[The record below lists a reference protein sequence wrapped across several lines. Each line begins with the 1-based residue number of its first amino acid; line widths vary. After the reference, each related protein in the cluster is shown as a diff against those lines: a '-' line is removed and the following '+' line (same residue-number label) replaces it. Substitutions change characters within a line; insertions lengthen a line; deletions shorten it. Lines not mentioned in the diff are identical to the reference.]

1 MFTGLIEDLGK
12 VNNINKLEGYWN
24 IEIKTQLDDI
34 DVGDS
39 IAVNGVCLTV
49 VSLGIKNISFD
60 IITESLDK
68 SNFSDLNVG
77 EYVNLE
83 RCLRLSD
90 RLGGHIVQGHV
101 ECVGKITSIENLIDG
116 QVIFEVSLD
125 KRFLKYCIYKGSITL
140 DGISLTIMEILK
152 SSIKVS
158 IIPHTL
164 KNTCLGFKKV
174 NSSLNIETDLI
185 AKYVEKNLLNRDL

>member
-12 VNNINKLEGYWN
+12 VNNINKFEGYWN

-34 DVGDS
+34 KVGDS

-49 VSLGIKNISFD
+49 VTLGKKNISFD

-101 ECVGKITSIENLIDG
+101 ECLGKITSIENLIDG

>member
-12 VNNINKLEGYWN
+12 VNNINKFEGYWN

-34 DVGDS
+34 KVGDS
-39 IAVNGVCLTV
+39 ISVNGVCLTV
-49 VSLGIKNISFD
+49 VTFAKKNISFD

-116 QVIFEVSLD
+116 QVIFEVSFD

-185 AKYVEKNLLNRDL
+185 AKYVEKNLLNRDI

>member
-12 VNNINKLEGYWN
+12 VNNINKFEGYWN

-34 DVGDS
+34 KVGDS

-49 VSLGIKNISFD
+49 VTLGKKNISFD

-116 QVIFEVSLD
+116 QVIFQVSFD

>member
-34 DVGDS
+34 KVGDS

-49 VSLGIKNISFD
+49 VTLGKKNISFD

-101 ECVGKITSIENLIDG
+101 ECVGKVTSIENLIDG
-116 QVIFEVSLD
+116 QVIFEVSFD

-140 DGISLTIMEILK
+140 DGISLCM
-152 SSIKVS
+152 
-158 IIPHTL
+158 
-164 KNTCLGFKKV
+164 
-174 NSSLNIETDLI
+174 
-185 AKYVEKNLLNRDL
+185 

>member
-12 VNNINKLEGYWN
+12 VNNINKFEGYWN
-24 IEIKTQLDDI
+24 IEIKTKLDDI
-34 DVGDS
+34 KVGDS

-49 VSLGIKNISFD
+49 VTLGKKNISFD

-116 QVIFEVSLD
+116 QVIFQVSFD

>member
-12 VNNINKLEGYWN
+12 VNNINKFEGYWN

-34 DVGDS
+34 KVGDS

-49 VSLGIKNISFD
+49 VTLGKKNISFD

-68 SNFSDLNVG
+68 SNFSNLNVG

-116 QVIFEVSLD
+116 QVIFEVSFD
-125 KRFLKYCIYKGSITL
+125 KNFLKYCIYKGSITL
-140 DGISLTIMEILK
+140 DGISLTIMEITKK
-152 SSIKVS
+152 SVKVS

-164 KNTCLGFKKV
+164 KNTTLGLKKI
-174 NSSLNIETDLI
+174 NSNLNIETDLI
-185 AKYVEKNLLNRDL
+185 AKYVEKNLLYRKQ

>member
-12 VNNINKLEGYWN
+12 VNNINKFEGYWN

-34 DVGDS
+34 KVGDS

-49 VSLGIKNISFD
+49 VTLGKKNISFD

-116 QVIFEVSLD
+116 QVIFEVSFD

>member
-12 VNNINKLEGYWN
+12 VNNINKFEGYWN

-34 DVGDS
+34 KVGDS

-49 VSLGIKNISFD
+49 VALGKKKISFD

-101 ECVGKITSIENLIDG
+101 ECVGKVTSIENLIDG

>member
-12 VNNINKLEGYWN
+12 VNNINKFEGYWN

-116 QVIFEVSLD
+116 QVIFEVSFD

>member
-34 DVGDS
+34 KVGDS

-101 ECVGKITSIENLIDG
+101 ECVGKVTSIENLIDG
-116 QVIFEVSLD
+116 QVIFEVSFD

-185 AKYVEKNLLNRDL
+185 AKYVEQNLLNRDL

>member
-12 VNNINKLEGYWN
+12 VNNINKFEGYWN

-34 DVGDS
+34 KVGDS

-49 VSLGIKNISFD
+49 VTFTKKNISFD

-116 QVIFEVSLD
+116 QVIFEVSFD

>member
-12 VNNINKLEGYWN
+12 VNNINKFEGYWN

-34 DVGDS
+34 KVGDS

-49 VSLGIKNISFD
+49 VTLGKKNISFD

>member
-12 VNNINKLEGYWN
+12 VNNINKFEGYWN

-34 DVGDS
+34 KVGDS
-39 IAVNGVCLTV
+39 ISVNGVCLTV
-49 VSLGIKNISFD
+49 VTFAKKNIIFD
-60 IITESLDK
+60 VITESLDK

-116 QVIFEVSLD
+116 QVIFEVSFD